1 MRKRVCPAMRKVPVN
16 RRTLTTVDIEITE
29 DSVVP
34 PPSSPAS
41 ARRKMGRAI
50 SRRLSGKAVSSGEDG
65 SALVEEDSAAA
76 GVVMEDLP
84 LGKTVSDLLT
94 VERRSLATTDVSVRT
109 SGGTG
114 GTEDEMP
121 DA

>member
-1 MRKRVCPAMRKVPVN
+1 MRKMPVN

-29 DSVVP
+29 DSIVP

-41 ARRKMGRAI
+41 ARRKLGRAI
-50 SRRLSGKAVSSGEDG
+50 SRRLNGKAVSSGEDG

-84 LGKTVSDLLT
+84 LGKTASDLLT
-94 VERRSLATTDVSVRT
+94 VERRRLATTDVSVRT

-114 GTEDEMP
+114 DTEDEMP